1 MAGGSI
7 SVTLG
12 GQEFRVRNDG
22 EGHDAAWLRQVAR
35 HVDSTMERIRAR
47 TGTVDTRELAL
58 LTALN
63 LGREVLQLRERS
75 SEVGDLERVQALVEL
90 AESALGD

>member
-1 MAGGSI
+1 MAGAAI
-7 SVTLG
+7 SVSLG

-22 EGHDAAWLRQVAR
+22 DGHDAKWLQRVAR
-35 HVDSTMERIRAR
+35 HVDSTMERIRDR

-63 LGREVLQLRERS
+63 FGREVLELRERS
-75 SEVGDLERVQALVEL
+75 SEVGDVDRVESLIALVE
-90 AESALGD
+90 SALDD

>member
-1 MAGGSI
+1 MARGSI
-7 SVTLG
+7 SVSLG

-22 EGHDAAWLRQVAR
+22 DGHDASWLRRVAR
-35 HVDSTMERIRAR
+35 HVDSTMDRIRER

-63 LGREVLQLRERS
+63 LGREALDLRERS
-75 SEVGDLERVQALVEL
+75 GEVGDPARIQALIQL
-90 AESALGD
+90 AESALED